1 MVFLFSFF
9 TESSAITATIIIA
22 VGGAFV
28 GVVLL
33 AIILCIIYCCCCR
46 TGKHTNPEGQ
56 LVEIIEELPLA
67 NVVLMPSNSDCPNS
81 QSSARE
87 CPVAVLSTTS
97 WESSYSTYALQDA
110 EICDYN
116 PQLYHNGSTALHSTV
131 QHA

>member
-1 MVFLFSFF
+1 M
-9 TESSAITATIIIA
+9 ITATIIIA

-56 LVEIIEELPLA
+56 LVEIVEEPPLA
-67 NVVLMPSNSDCPNS
+67 NVVLTPSNSDCPNS
-81 QSSARE
+81 QFSARE

-97 WESSYSTYALQDA
+97 WESSYSTYVLQDA

-116 PQLYHNGSTALHSTV
+116 PQLYHNGSAAQHSTV